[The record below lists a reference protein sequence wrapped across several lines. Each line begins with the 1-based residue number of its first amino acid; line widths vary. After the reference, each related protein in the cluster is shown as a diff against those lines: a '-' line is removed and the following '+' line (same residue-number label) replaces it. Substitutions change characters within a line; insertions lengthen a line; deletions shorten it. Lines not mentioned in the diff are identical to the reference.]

1 MRPVLLSFHFFS
13 ILDLSKE
20 NPWQKHTTKAWVQH
34 GPTTKI
40 GSVCYEVSLCLFAD
54 VCLCAT
60 LSSFRLYHSLFSH
73 YSGTIQS
80 VFRHYSIFS
89 RYSIFSHYSTI
100 IQSLVHVTAGIKI
113 RYMCLALWCAPSSF
127 IGLETLI
134 CRNMLILFHHF
145 FEMWAQWLPWPSHR
159 HQATWQDDCR
169 LQA

>member
-1 MRPVLLSFHFFS
+1 MSRLSPDLGPQLFPSMETPSLMLFIFFFTLRRQISCNSWPTTSLNRCGPCCCHFIFSFFS
-13 ILDLSKE
+13 ILDSSKE

-40 GSVCYEVSLCLFAD
+40 GNVCYEVSLRLFAD

-80 VFRHYSIFS
+80 LFSHYSIVS

-100 IQSLVHVTAGIKI
+100 IQSLVYVTAGIIK
-113 RYMCLALWCAPSSF
+113 
-127 IGLETLI
+127 
-134 CRNMLILFHHF
+134 
-145 FEMWAQWLPWPSHR
+145 
-159 HQATWQDDCR
+159 
-169 LQA
+169 